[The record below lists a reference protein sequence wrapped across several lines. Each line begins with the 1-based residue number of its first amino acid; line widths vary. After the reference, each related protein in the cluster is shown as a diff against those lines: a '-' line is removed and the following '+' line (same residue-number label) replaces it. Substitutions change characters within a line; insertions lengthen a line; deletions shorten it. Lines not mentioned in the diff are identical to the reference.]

1 MFNASFAEVL
11 FILILAFVILGPEK
25 LATTAQTLGLGLKRI
40 KLWYTNL
47 QNDLNKH
54 DS

>member
-1 MFNASFAEVL
+1 MFNASFSEVL

-25 LATTAQTLGLGLKRI
+25 LATTAQTVGLGLKKI
-40 KLWYTNL
+40 KLWYAEL
-47 QNDLNKH
+47 QNDLNNH